1 LAALPRGEST
11 PGSLLQTRDLASGY
25 GRVQTLYGVSIEVPA
40 DGVTLVI
47 GPNGSGK
54 STLLK
59 TVMGLVKAWSGQI
72 LFEGSDISRVATHD
86 LVRRGICMVPQGRV
100 VFPLL
105 SVEEN
110 LSMSAFSIAD
120 RGVVRQ
126 RIEEAYD
133 FLPLLKERRRQA
145 AGSLSGGEQ
154 VMLSLAKVVMLKP
167 RLLMLDEPSLGLSP
181 KLVELVYEKVAF
193 LADGG
198 LATILVEQNVRKG
211 LSVADHVV
219 VLTLGQVRFGGRPD
233 RLEAEVDLG
242 RLFLEG
248 HA

>member
-1 LAALPRGEST
+1 LAALPQVDAA
-11 PGSLLQTRDLASGY
+11 PPLLETRDLVSGY
-25 GRVQTLYGVSIEVPA
+25 GRVQTLHGISVEVPTV
-40 DGVTLVI
+40 GVTVVI

-59 TVMGLVKAWSGQI
+59 TVMGLVRAWSGEI
-72 LFEGSDISRVATHD
+72 LFDGADVCRIATHD

-110 LSMSAFSIAD
+110 LSMSAYSISD
-120 RGVVRQ
+120 RRVVGE
-126 RIEEAYD
+126 RIEEAYE
-133 FLPLLKERRRQA
+133 FLPLLRERRRQT

-181 KLVELVYEKVAF
+181 KLVDLVYEK
-193 LADGG
+193 LAALAGGG
-198 LATILVEQNVRKG
+198 LTTMLVEQNVRKG
-211 LSVADHVV
+211 LSIADRVI
-219 VLTLGQVRFGGRPD
+219 VLALGEVRFMGTPD